1 MKDYDIEKDIPKKI
15 REEVLPEWLEKLYRA
30 AFMIQMPLAIEWA
43 KAQAMYDMRFS
54 NQDLYMNRTVD
65 RTSSYGGDKMDL
77 DDLESMM
84 YDPLSSRM
92 VDTLAA
98 HLRRVAIPVNREIFR
113 IQYNYHSTLSDKYPF
128 MVYLLEQAF
137 ENFGPRAFQKANI
150 ISKLIKGQKQAI
162 IKSQT
167 VLNLDYDKT
176 LGLID
181 AKPIRM
187 EHFALYP
194 PKEEISKCCLVVKT
208 HIPESDLR
216 IRFDIPDDELDKLK
230 PQKDIVF
237 DGIDSNVFNPTP
249 ITQSIPFGHVAVWI
263 YFIPYYRDYL
273 KEDETGKPQTF
284 ELRNALIMMG
294 VNEVAAG
301 KDKKDQTIKKTLLK
315 VVELDSQEE
324 CPILFSTLTAPE
336 VGSPYCGNVLLKI
349 RGHQTTL
356 NQLDFAF
363 NRAVPMYIDPIKKV
377 VSDGKQT
384 SEDYEVG
391 PGGILFCNNPNDIVF
406 EKVQANLEHYIMGKD
421 HTERNAT
428 KCFGISEM
436 IEGVQRTKGG
446 DKTATESEEERKSG
460 EVRIDYIAEWQN
472 DNYYQQFIFKYL
484 LLTQVYIEEEINAS
498 KVVWEEYEGSDE
510 VDQTVS
516 FWDWVK
522 GKKPITLQGKTI
534 NNPAPLYRNFML
546 FSGIE
551 NLLKDKFQ
559 ELNPGIPNDQLAMQ
573 LQQNSISNLMFNDT
587 EGDELLYQAIIQRF
601 GFSDILV
608 ETSTGEI
615 TKLTQRDNFTS
626 AMNILNGLDTPGAP
640 PAPGMPATP
649 SRLGQEG
656 LKLSSTEIV
665 RLTEKLY
672 ALPNNKLVIPMQLG
686 GLEPQAQMQ
695 ALPQGA
701 PQEQGVP
708 QSQGPTDDARN
719 QEIPQPE
726 VEQPTTAQTG
736 V

>member
-1 MKDYDIEKDIPKKI
+1 MKDLDIENDIPKKI

-54 NQDLYMNRTVD
+54 NQDLYLNRTVE
-65 RTSSYGGDKMDL
+65 RTSNYGGDKMDN
-77 DDLESMM
+77 DDVESMM
-84 YDPLSSRM
+84 YDPMSSRM

-98 HLRRVAIPVNREIFR
+98 HLRRVGIPINRELFR

-128 MVYLLEQAF
+128 MVYLLEEAW
-137 ENFGPRAFQKANI
+137 EDFGPRAFQKANI
-150 ISKLIKGQKQAI
+150 VSKLVKGQKQAI

-181 AKPIRM
+181 AKPIRV
-187 EHFALYP
+187 EDFALYP
-194 PKEEISKCCLVVKT
+194 PKEEINKCCLVIKT

-216 IRFDIPDDELDKLK
+216 IRFDIPDDELVKLV

-249 ITQSIPFGHVAVWI
+249 VTQTIPFGHIAVWV
-263 YFIPYYRDYL
+263 YFIPYYRDYS
-273 KEDETGKPQTF
+273 EEEETGKPQKF

-294 VNEVAAG
+294 VNEIATG
-301 KDKKDQTIKKTLLK
+301 SDKTKKDIKKTLLK
-315 VVELDSQEE
+315 VVELDSVEE

-336 VGSPYCGNVLLKI
+336 VGSPYCGNILLKY

-406 EKVQANLEHYIMGKD
+406 EKVQANLEHYILGKD
-421 HTERNAT
+421 HIERDFA
-428 KCFGISEM
+428 KGFGVSEL
-436 IEGVQRTKGG
+436 IEGIQRTKGG

-460 EVRIDYIAEWQN
+460 EVKIDYIAEWQN
-472 DNYYQQFIFKYL
+472 DNYYQQFNFKYL
-484 LLTQVYIEEEINAS
+484 LLTHVYIEEEVNSS
-498 KVVWEEYEGSDE
+498 KVVWEEYEKSEEYDA
-510 VDQTVS
+510 TIN
-516 FWDWVK
+516 FLDWVK
-522 GKKPITLQGKTI
+522 GKKTITFFGKTL
-534 NNPAPLYRNFML
+534 NNPAPLYRNFIL

-551 NLLKDKFQ
+551 SKLKDKFQ
-559 ELNPGIPNDQLAMQ
+559 EFNPGIPNDQLAQQ
-573 LQQNSISNLMFNDT
+573 LQENSIANLMFNDT
-587 EGDELLYQAIIQRF
+587 EGDEMLYQAIIQRF
-601 GFSDILV
+601 GFSDILI
-608 ETSTGEI
+608 ESSTGEI
-615 TKLTQRDNFTS
+615 TKLTQRDNFNQ

-640 PAPGMPATP
+640 PAPGMPASP

-656 LKLSSTEIV
+656 QKFQ
-665 RLTEKLY
+665 R
-672 ALPNNKLVIPMQLG
+672 
-686 GLEPQAQMQ
+686 
-695 ALPQGA
+695 
-701 PQEQGVP
+701 
-708 QSQGPTDDARN
+708 
-719 QEIPQPE
+719 
-726 VEQPTTAQTG
+726 
-736 V
+736 